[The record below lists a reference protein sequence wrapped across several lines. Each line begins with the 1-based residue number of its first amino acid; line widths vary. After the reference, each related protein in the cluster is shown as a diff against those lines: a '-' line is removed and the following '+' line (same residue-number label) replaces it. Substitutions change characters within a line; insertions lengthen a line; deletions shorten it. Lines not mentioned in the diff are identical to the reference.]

1 MDRPRYMN
9 VPSPAPCHVNV
20 AGVGKQSV
28 WGLRIIACISIIT
41 LASFFD
47 FVNTPK
53 CIPQSAYPKVQSLQK
68 GVGDPELTFK
78 LPSINPA
85 QGLVDFC
92 AELALYLHII

>member
-1 MDRPRYMN
+1 MN

-41 LASFFD
+41 LASFLD
-47 FVNTPK
+47 FVHTPE
-53 CIPQSAYPKVQSLQK
+53 SLQK
-68 GVGDPELTFK
+68 GVGDPELTFT